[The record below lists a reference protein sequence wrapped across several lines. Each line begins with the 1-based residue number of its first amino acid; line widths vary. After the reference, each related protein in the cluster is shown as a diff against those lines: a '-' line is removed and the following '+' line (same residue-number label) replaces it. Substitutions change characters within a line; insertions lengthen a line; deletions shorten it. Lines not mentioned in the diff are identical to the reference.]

1 MTGRT
6 APSGAWRPPL
16 SLDEYAE
23 RARTRLDPAVWD
35 FIEGGAGD
43 ERTLA
48 ANRAAF
54 DRVRLRPRVLT
65 GAGEGDP
72 STTVLGR
79 RWAAP
84 VAVAPMAYH
93 TLMHPDGE
101 TATARAAG
109 AAGLPLVVSTFAGR
123 SFAEIAAVAGSPLWL
138 QVYCF
143 RDRATTRRLVERAA
157 DAGFEALMLTAD
169 TPRLGRR
176 LRDLRNGFRLPPH
189 ITPANLPAD
198 EADYSSPSEHGRTGL
213 DPSLD
218 WSVIAWL
225 RSVSPLPV
233 LVKGVMT
240 AEDARCA
247 IAAGA
252 DGIVVSNHGGR
263 QLDGT
268 AATLEV
274 LPRIAAAVDGR
285 CALLLDGGV
294 RRGRDVLA
302 ALALGADAVLLGRP
316 VLHGLAVAG
325 ADGAAGVLDLVL
337 DELSEAMALTGTATA
352 AGADAALLA
361 GPEDTTAVRHRR
373 SGAATTGP
381 EAALLAGPEDTTAV
395 RHRRSGATTTGPE
408 AALLAGP
415 EAPPAAGPEASPAA
429 GPEDTVPARHHA
441 PGAAPRDDRRRPPES
456 AAGHDRPR
464 PPEPAAEA
472 AAETEAAETTEA
484 AGLRKEDLHRSV
496 SDPVLD
502 TMNFLNEIT
511 GRFPDVVSFAP
522 GRPYEEFF
530 DKDEILDHVRRYLDH
545 LAAGGASD
553 EAIRTALYQY
563 GPTAG
568 QIRGLIS
575 DSLRAD
581 EGIDAPPGAI
591 VVTVGAQEGMLL
603 ALRALFA
610 GPGDVLLV
618 ASPCYVGITG
628 AASLLGVPVRPV
640 EERADG
646 LDVADVEAAVLAER
660 ARGRRPRAFYVVP
673 DHSNPSGNTLSRRA
687 REELLELAARHDLLI
702 LEDSPYRLVSPG
714 AQLPTLKAM
723 DRTRRVV
730 HLGSYAKSVFPGAR
744 VGFVVADQPVRDPSG
759 AESLLADELAKIKS
773 MVTVN
778 TPALSQAAVAGA
790 LLACGG
796 RLTERNAVPA
806 KHYGEALRVTLEQ
819 LDRHFPEDVR
829 DRLGI
834 GWNRPSGG
842 FFLTVRVPFP
852 ADNAA
857 LLRSAEDHGVIWT
870 PMAYFYPGP
879 GGERSIRLSFSY
891 LSTARIEDGIAR
903 FAAFLRAETE
913 RSGATGPTPGRDA

>member
-6 APSGAWRPPL
+6 APSGGSRPPL
-16 SLDEYAE
+16 SLEEYAE

-35 FIEGGAGD
+35 FIEGGAGE

-54 DRVRLRPRVLT
+54 DRVRLSPRVLT
-65 GAGEGDP
+65 GAGECDP
-72 STTVLGR
+72 STTILGR
-79 RWAAP
+79 RWGAP

-93 TLMHPDGE
+93 TLMHPEGE

-123 SFAEIAAVAGSPLWL
+123 TYREIAAAATAPLWL

-143 RDRATTRRLVERAA
+143 RDRDTTRRLIEHAA
-157 DAGFEALMLTAD
+157 AAGFEALVLTVD

-176 LRDLRNGFRLPPH
+176 LRDLRNDFRLPPH
-189 ITPANLPAD
+189 IVPANLPAD
-198 EADYSSPSEHGRTGL
+198 QTDYSSPSEHGRTGL
-213 DPSLD
+213 DPALD

-225 RSVSPLPV
+225 RSVGQLPV

-240 AEDARCA
+240 AEDARRA

-263 QLDGT
+263 QLDG
-268 AATLEV
+268 APATLDV
-274 LPRIAAAVDGR
+274 LARIAAAVDGR
-285 CALLLDGGV
+285 CPLLLDGGV
-294 RRGRDVLA
+294 RRGRDVLG

-325 ADGAAGVLDLVL
+325 RDGAAGVLDLVL
-337 DELSEAMALTGTATA
+337 DELSEAMALTGTATVA
-352 AGADAALLA
+352 HADASLLTGEDPHRGGADAALPA
-361 GPEDTTAVRHRR
+361 APGNAAVP
-373 SGAATTGP
+373 GNTAAT
-381 EAALLAGPEDTTAV
+381 E
-395 RHRRSGATTTGPE
+395 
-408 AALLAGP
+408 
-415 EAPPAAGPEASPAA
+415 
-429 GPEDTVPARHHA
+429 
-441 PGAAPRDDRRRPPES
+441 
-456 AAGHDRPR
+456 
-464 PPEPAAEA
+464 
-472 AAETEAAETTEA
+472 
-484 AGLRKEDLHRSV
+484 LRKQDLHRSV

-530 DKDEILDHVRRYLDH
+530 DKDEILDHIRRYLDH

-553 EAIRTALYQY
+553 HAIRTALYQY

-568 QIRGLIS
+568 QIRGLIR
-575 DSLRAD
+575 DSLHAD
-581 EGIDAPPGAI
+581 EGIDAAPEAI

-603 ALRALFA
+603 TLRALFA
-610 GPGDVLLV
+610 DPADVLLV

-628 AASLLGVPVRPV
+628 AASLLQVPVHPV

-673 DHSNPSGNTLSRRA
+673 DHSNPSGNTMSRRA

-714 AQLPTLKAM
+714 VQLPTLKAM
-723 DRTRRVV
+723 DRARRVI
-730 HLGSYAKSVFPGAR
+730 HLGSYSKSVFPSAR

-759 AESLLADELAKIKS
+759 AGTLLADELAKIKS

-806 KHYGEALRVTLEQ
+806 KHYGEALRITLEQ

-857 LLRSAEDHGVIWT
+857 LLRSAGDHAVIWT

-879 GGERSIRLSFSY
+879 GGERSIRLSFSC
-891 LSTARIEDGIAR
+891 LSPAEIEEGIGR
-903 FAAFLRAETE
+903 FAAFLRAEIE
-913 RSGATGPTPGRDA
+913 RSGATGPTPGRDT